1 MTEQVKSNQLEI
13 IDTDSNMI
21 EHAKR
26 ELKFLRATVQLR
38 TRCSVLSKRIF

>member
-26 ELKFLRATVQLR
+26 ELKFLRGDNT
-38 TRCSVLSKRIF
+38 TEDKM